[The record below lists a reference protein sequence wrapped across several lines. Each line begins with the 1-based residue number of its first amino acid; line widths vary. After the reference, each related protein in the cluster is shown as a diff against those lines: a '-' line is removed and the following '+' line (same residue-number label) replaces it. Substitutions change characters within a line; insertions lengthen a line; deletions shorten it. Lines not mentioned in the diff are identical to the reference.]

1 MNYYFQHEETDPGF
15 HEPLPGDEVEAR
27 NDMEDRTDTNIN
39 SGSSSSSSSSSSVG
53 GGGGGKRSGKRSR
66 ERRLPFELQRLFAQ
80 LQNLEQRSVATQ
92 DLTTKAFH
100 FSGNDASVQHDVQE
114 LITKLLDRLEGEL
127 RRTKGSY
134 GDGLVTNLFQCTSR
148 TELKCQLYVPC

>member
-1 MNYYFQHEETDPGF
+1 
-15 HEPLPGDEVEAR
+15 
-27 NDMEDRTDTNIN
+27 MEDRTDTNIN
-39 SGSSSSSSSSSSVG
+39 GGSSSSSSSSSSVG